1 MKPLVGFLVL
11 IAALV
16 HAPLGWSGS
25 YEPTD
30 AERARWT
37 MSDMRSIAIACE
49 AYRIDNFSF
58 PAAAWLEE
66 LERLVAPTYIRS
78 LPRHD
83 AWGTPLRY
91 ERMEDGKAM
100 RIISA
105 GSDGRFEPD
114 TWSSPEALVGY
125 SQDAVIEG
133 SRTLTRM
140 WQY

>member
-1 MKPLVGFLVL
+1 MVNTREGGAMKPLVGFLV
-11 IAALV
+11 
-16 HAPLGWSGS
+16 
-25 YEPTD
+25 
-30 AERARWT
+30 
-37 MSDMRSIAIACE
+37 
-49 AYRIDNFSF
+49 
-58 PAAAWLEE
+58 
-66 LERLVAPTYIRS
+66 

-133 SRTLTRM
+133 SRILTRI